1 MIKFTFLL
9 LLLSSIS
16 VFASETQMRLDND
29 IAAGN
34 PIVIHVSVALADN
47 KNQWIVPVPKAIG
60 DGQNARTNLY
70 WGALYGVKT
79 FMTKKADWK
88 LIKSI
93 DADDHRILERIVLMK
108 EFTRKGKTVPVYLV
122 ADAWDGNHINDTI
135 NQFMQYNSGN
145 DTLTVKADDRI
156 LKAGDQAHLI
166 VYIGHNALMD
176 YFGTNRNQFSEIK
189 ASKNDLVNDAIV
201 LACKS
206 QPYFSSQLEK
216 LGSHPLLLTTGL
228 MAPEAYSLNAAIEN
242 WIIGASDN
250 QVRKAAAKSYST
262 YQKNSLKASE
272 RLFGVVS
279 K

>member
-1 MIKFTFLL
+1 MIKFTFLF
-9 LLLSSIS
+9 LLLSSNS
-16 VFASETQMRLDND
+16 VFASETQIRLDND
-29 IAAGN
+29 IATGN

-79 FMTKKADWK
+79 FMTKKADWE
-88 LIKSI
+88 LIVSNKPE
-93 DADDHRILERIVLMK
+93 DDRILERIVLKK
-108 EFTRKGKTVPVYLV
+108 EFTRNDKTVPVYLV
-122 ADAWDGNHINDTI
+122 ADAWDGKHINDTI

-145 DTLTVKADDRI
+145 GTFSVQADERT

-176 YFGTNRNQFSEIK
+176 YVGTNRNQFSNIK
-189 ASKNDLVNDAIV
+189 ASKDNLVNDAIV

-216 LGSHPLLLTTGL
+216 LGSHTLLLTTGL

-250 QVRKAAAKSYST
+250 QVRKAAAKSYSK

-272 RLFGVVS
+272 RLFGA
-279 K
+279 KHQ